1 MSEFSEYTSI
11 LPKHLFSATGH
22 KKSSRG
28 TAAAAGGP
36 THKHRLQTTYT
47 INEAGERE
55 YTMSALSPD
64 PVAELDDKHG
74 YVKPTQN
81 ENEKIV
87 YL

>member
-1 MSEFSEYTSI
+1 MSEFSQYSSV
-11 LPKHLFSATGH
+11 LPKHLLSDTRSH
-22 KKSSRG
+22 KKSSR
-28 TAAAAGGP
+28 TAATGGP

-55 YTMSALSPD
+55 YTMSALPPD

-74 YVKPTQN
+74 YVKQTKD
-81 ENEKIV
+81 ESVRIV